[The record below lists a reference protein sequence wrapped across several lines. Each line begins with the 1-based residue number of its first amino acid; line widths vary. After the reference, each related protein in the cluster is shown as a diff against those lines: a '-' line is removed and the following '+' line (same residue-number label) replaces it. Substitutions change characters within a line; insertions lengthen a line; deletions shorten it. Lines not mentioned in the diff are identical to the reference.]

1 MQFSGFV
8 GPAYETRSRYQDA
21 QRCINWYPEINP
33 TPGAASVMALY
44 PTPGLATYLD
54 ATSTAGVGPV
64 RLLYTPPTRENLLV
78 ACIGNKLV
86 TAIPDNAG
94 NFTLTTQTL
103 SSSVGPMVA
112 ADNGTDILLSDGVN
126 GYTLNIQTLAF
137 ARIQD
142 AAYFGGRPIFLDGYF
157 VLNKPTTAQF
167 YWSGL
172 YALTWDA
179 LDFATKEAWPDD
191 IVTVW
196 SEHRQLWLLGAQTT
210 EIWFNTGNPDG
221 AFERNQGAF
230 MQHGCAAPFSVSR
243 LGETFA
249 FVATDERGSAIIVAA
264 AGQGLQKIST
274 QALDYELSTYESIS
288 DAIAFTYRDSGHEF
302 YQVTFPTANK
312 TWVYDISTSM
322 WHERASLNELGEL
335 NRHRANCAC
344 NFQGQI
350 LVGDYENGLIY
361 QYRSDVYSDNGD
373 AIARIRRTPHIISD
387 RNEVRYN
394 ELQIV
399 FEPAPSEGV
408 ILETA
413 GVYVGLS
420 ALYTFENGYDDSATG
435 EAADVV
441 GLGVSR
447 VTTPIK
453 FGDYSAQFTTYASY
467 LFQETTNGG
476 GNLPV
481 PGNGEDFALGGWA
494 YFDTAGA
501 ADGQFIFGWQSLV
514 GNQIGLAFR
523 LIFGELFLSVNMG
536 TVPANTDVEL
546 LTLGNVPED
555 QWVYLEVNRSGNN
568 LYSFVDG
575 VLQATTAVTNGII
588 NLTSRGERFT
598 MGPDQGGGSFTNPFF
613 LDEINM
619 QIGSARHTSNFT
631 PPTLGYVSSSV
642 PRGIY
647 AEFNGDP
654 QAMLRWSDDGGS
666 TWGNEHW
673 RSIGK
678 IGKYRDRAIWRRL
691 GVATDRVYEV
701 RVTDPVKAVIIDAQ
715 LDIVPGVS

>member
-1 MQFSGFV
+1 MQFGGFV
-8 GPAYETRSRYQDA
+8 GPAYEQRSRYQDA

-44 PTPGLATYLD
+44 PTPGLQTYLD
-54 ATSTAGVGPV
+54 ATGSTGAAPV

-78 ACIGNKLV
+78 ACIGNKLL
-86 TAIPDNAG
+86 TAVANG
-94 NFTLTTQTL
+94 SSFSTGTQTL
-103 SSSVGPMVA
+103 ASNVGPMVA

-210 EIWFNTGNPDG
+210 EIWFNTGNVDG

-312 TWVYDISTSM
+312 TWVYDISTAM

-335 NRHRANCAC
+335 NRHRANCSC
-344 NFQGQI
+344 NFQGRI

-361 QYRSDVYSDNGD
+361 EYRNDVYTDNGS
-373 AIARIRRTPHIISD
+373 AIPRIRRTPHIIAD
-387 RNEVRYN
+387 RTDVRYN
-394 ELQIV
+394 ALQIV
-399 FEPAPSEGV
+399 FEPGV
-408 ILETA
+408 
-413 GVYVGLS
+413 GKQ
-420 ALYTFENGYDDSATG
+420 TG
-435 EAADVV
+435 
-441 GLGVSR
+441 
-447 VTTPIK
+447 
-453 FGDYSAQFTTYASY
+453 
-467 LFQETTNGG
+467 
-476 GNLPV
+476 
-481 PGNGEDFALGGWA
+481 
-494 YFDTAGA
+494 
-501 ADGQFIFGWQSLV
+501 
-514 GNQIGLAFR
+514 
-523 LIFGELFLSVNMG
+523 
-536 TVPANTDVEL
+536 
-546 LTLGNVPED
+546 
-555 QWVYLEVNRSGNN
+555 
-568 LYSFVDG
+568 
-575 VLQATTAVTNGII
+575 
-588 NLTSRGERFT
+588 
-598 MGPDQGGGSFTNPFF
+598 QGRN
-613 LDEINM
+613 
-619 QIGSARHTSNFT
+619 
-631 PPTLGYVSSSV
+631 
-642 PRGIY
+642 
-647 AEFNGDP
+647 P

-666 TWGNEHW
+666 TWGSEHW
-673 RSIGK
+673 RPIGAA
-678 IGKYRDRAIWRRL
+678 GRYRDRARWLRMGI
-691 GVATDRVYEV
+691 AMDRVYEV
-701 RVTDPVKAVIIDAQ
+701 RITDPVKAVVIDAQ
-715 LDIVPGVS
+715 LELVPGIN